1 MIQWI
6 HYRECLFDGFMMR
19 ADIEVYIHTSASEN
33 ANPNFCQK
41 EQHYETTEGSSA
53 SYEYNRYDLLVS
65 FNVKRLWNQNKNYT
79 YQNGVLQ
86 EYIAEMHTKTD
97 RKTLILQNF
106 PDHKFIKTIA
116 MSMLKAKFNIRREYP
131 E

>member
-1 MIQWI
+1 
-6 HYRECLFDGFMMR
+6 MR
-19 ADIEVYIHTSASEN
+19 TDIEVYIHTIATGN

-41 EQHYETTEGSSA
+41 EDCYETAEGSCT

-86 EYIAEMHTKTD
+86 EYIAEMHTKMD
-97 RKTLILQNF
+97 RKTFILQIF
-106 PDHKFIKTIA
+106 RDHKFIKTIA
-116 MSMLKAKFNIRREYP
+116 MSLLKVNVSIRREYP